1 MFYTNKTQNYKITLV
16 IKLKL
21 YLRQSIGIN
30 VLQSLLIKDLLN
42 YSNKNIKIVL

>member
-30 VLQSLLIKDLLN
+30 VL
-42 YSNKNIKIVL
+42 